1 MNIPERGL
9 GRGLSSLLSSAMEN
23 SSEEPR
29 KLALT
34 QLVPGKNQPRKHF
47 DNNALGEL
55 AASIRNQGVIQPLL
69 VRLLPGMPQRYEIV
83 AGERRWRAARM
94 AGLTEVPVI
103 VKEYTD
109 KEAMTVALV
118 ENLQREDLNPMEE
131 AEALQALREAHGL
144 SQEELAEQK
153 KELERQKEK
162 EVESLGRM
170 VLDIEN
176 MKREFRKFYQLA
188 ESLTDM
194 QDDLNQFRK
203 VASDVRQMKTA
214 MSQLQV
220 SAKLNGNAVARI
232 LQQMQEQE
240 PEPDSTEDSAES

>member
-1 MNIPERGL
+1 MAQQLEQRQG
-9 GRGLSSLLSSAMEN
+9 
-23 SSEEPR
+23 EEP
-29 KLALT
+29 KDAS
-34 QLVPGKNQPRKHF
+34 
-47 DNNALGEL
+47 EL
-55 AASIRNQGVIQPLL
+55 
-69 VRLLPGMPQRYEIV
+69 MPESE
-83 AGERRWRAARM
+83 AG
-94 AGLTEVPVI
+94 
-103 VKEYTD
+103 
-109 KEAMTVALV
+109 
-118 ENLQREDLNPMEE
+118 QEDLGYSALPSDAYEE
-131 AEALQALREAHGL
+131 EEWETQKQKVWPHQIHVFGMRQNQINRRYSAWIRTLEIQNRALEIRVQRLE
-144 SQEELAEQK
+144 EELAEQK

-188 ESLTDM
+188 ESLTGM

-240 PEPDSTEDSAES
+240 PEPDSTEDSVES

>member
-1 MNIPERGL
+1 MAQQLEQRQG
-9 GRGLSSLLSSAMEN
+9 
-23 SSEEPR
+23 EEP
-29 KLALT
+29 KDASELT
-34 QLVPGKNQPRKHF
+34 P
-47 DNNALGEL
+47 E
-55 AASIRNQGVIQPLL
+55 S
-69 VRLLPGMPQRYEIV
+69 E
-83 AGERRWRAARM
+83 AG
-94 AGLTEVPVI
+94 
-103 VKEYTD
+103 
-109 KEAMTVALV
+109 
-118 ENLQREDLNPMEE
+118 QEDLGYSALPSDAYEE
-131 AEALQALREAHGL
+131 EEWETQKQKVWPHQIHVFGMRQNQINRRYSAWIRTLEIQNRALEIRVQRLE
-144 SQEELAEQK
+144 EELAEQK
-153 KELERQKEK
+153 KERERQKEK

-188 ESLTDM
+188 ESLTGM

-240 PEPDSTEDSAES
+240 PEPGSTEDSAES

>member
-1 MNIPERGL
+1 MAQQLEQRQGEEPKDASELTPESEAGQEDL
-9 GRGLSSLLSSAMEN
+9 GYSALLSDAYEEEEWETQKQKVWPHQIHVFGMRQNQINRRYSAWIRTLEIQN
-23 SSEEPR
+23 R
-29 KLALT
+29 AL
-34 QLVPGKNQPRKHF
+34 
-47 DNNALGEL
+47 E
-55 AASIRNQGVIQPLL
+55 IRVQ
-69 VRLLPGMPQRYEIV
+69 RLE
-83 AGERRWRAARM
+83 
-94 AGLTEVPVI
+94 
-103 VKEYTD
+103 
-109 KEAMTVALV
+109 
-118 ENLQREDLNPMEE
+118 
-131 AEALQALREAHGL
+131 
-144 SQEELAEQK
+144 EELAEQK

-188 ESLTDM
+188 ESLTGM
-194 QDDLNQFRK
+194 QNDLNQFRK

>member
-1 MNIPERGL
+1 MAQQLEQRQG
-9 GRGLSSLLSSAMEN
+9 
-23 SSEEPR
+23 EEP
-29 KLALT
+29 KDASELT
-34 QLVPGKNQPRKHF
+34 P
-47 DNNALGEL
+47 E
-55 AASIRNQGVIQPLL
+55 S
-69 VRLLPGMPQRYEIV
+69 E
-83 AGERRWRAARM
+83 AG
-94 AGLTEVPVI
+94 
-103 VKEYTD
+103 
-109 KEAMTVALV
+109 
-118 ENLQREDLNPMEE
+118 QEDLGYSALPSDAYEE
-131 AEALQALREAHGL
+131 EEWETQKQKVWPHQIHVFGMRQNQINRRYSAWIRTLEIQNRALEIRVQRLE
-144 SQEELAEQK
+144 EELAEQK

-188 ESLTDM
+188 ESLTGM

-232 LQQMQEQE
+232 LQQEQE

>member
-1 MNIPERGL
+1 MAQQLEQRQG
-9 GRGLSSLLSSAMEN
+9 
-23 SSEEPR
+23 EEP
-29 KLALT
+29 KDASELT
-34 QLVPGKNQPRKHF
+34 P
-47 DNNALGEL
+47 E
-55 AASIRNQGVIQPLL
+55 S
-69 VRLLPGMPQRYEIV
+69 E
-83 AGERRWRAARM
+83 AG
-94 AGLTEVPVI
+94 
-103 VKEYTD
+103 
-109 KEAMTVALV
+109 
-118 ENLQREDLNPMEE
+118 QEDLGYSALPSDAYEE
-131 AEALQALREAHGL
+131 EEWETQKQKVWPHQIHVFGMRQNQINRRYSAWIRTLEIQNRALEIRVQRLE
-144 SQEELAEQK
+144 EELAEQK

-188 ESLTDM
+188 ESLTGM

-240 PEPDSTEDSAES
+240 PEPDRTEDSAES

>member
-1 MNIPERGL
+1 MAQQLEQRQG
-9 GRGLSSLLSSAMEN
+9 
-23 SSEEPR
+23 EEP
-29 KLALT
+29 KDAS
-34 QLVPGKNQPRKHF
+34 
-47 DNNALGEL
+47 EL
-55 AASIRNQGVIQPLL
+55 
-69 VRLLPGMPQRYEIV
+69 MPESE
-83 AGERRWRAARM
+83 AG
-94 AGLTEVPVI
+94 
-103 VKEYTD
+103 
-109 KEAMTVALV
+109 
-118 ENLQREDLNPMEE
+118 QEDLGYSALPSDAYEE
-131 AEALQALREAHGL
+131 EEWETQKQKVWPHQIHVFGMRQNQINRRYSAWIRTLEIQNRALEIRVQRLE
-144 SQEELAEQK
+144 EELAEQK

-188 ESLTDM
+188 ESLTGM
-194 QDDLNQFRK
+194 QNDLNQFRK

-232 LQQMQEQE
+232 LQQMQKQE

>member
-1 MNIPERGL
+1 MAQQLEQRQG
-9 GRGLSSLLSSAMEN
+9 
-23 SSEEPR
+23 EEP
-29 KLALT
+29 KDASELT
-34 QLVPGKNQPRKHF
+34 P
-47 DNNALGEL
+47 E
-55 AASIRNQGVIQPLL
+55 S
-69 VRLLPGMPQRYEIV
+69 E
-83 AGERRWRAARM
+83 AG
-94 AGLTEVPVI
+94 
-103 VKEYTD
+103 
-109 KEAMTVALV
+109 
-118 ENLQREDLNPMEE
+118 QEDLGYSALPSDAYEE
-131 AEALQALREAHGL
+131 EEWETQKQKVWPHQIHVFGMRQNQINRRYSAWIRTLEIQNRALEIRVQRLE
-144 SQEELAEQK
+144 EELAEQK

-188 ESLTDM
+188 ESLTGM

-240 PEPDSTEDSAES
+240 PDSTGDSAES

>member
-1 MNIPERGL
+1 MAQQLEQRQG
-9 GRGLSSLLSSAMEN
+9 
-23 SSEEPR
+23 EEP
-29 KLALT
+29 KDASELT
-34 QLVPGKNQPRKHF
+34 P
-47 DNNALGEL
+47 E
-55 AASIRNQGVIQPLL
+55 S
-69 VRLLPGMPQRYEIV
+69 E
-83 AGERRWRAARM
+83 AG
-94 AGLTEVPVI
+94 
-103 VKEYTD
+103 
-109 KEAMTVALV
+109 
-118 ENLQREDLNPMEE
+118 QEDLGYSALPSDAYE
-131 AEALQALREAHGL
+131 AEEWETQKQKVWPHQIHVFGMRQNQINRRYSAWIRTLEIQNRALEIRVQRLE
-144 SQEELAEQK
+144 EELAEQK

-188 ESLTDM
+188 ESLTGM
-194 QDDLNQFRK
+194 QNDLNQFRK

>member
-1 MNIPERGL
+1 MAQQLEQRQG
-9 GRGLSSLLSSAMEN
+9 
-23 SSEEPR
+23 EEP
-29 KLALT
+29 KDASELT
-34 QLVPGKNQPRKHF
+34 P
-47 DNNALGEL
+47 E
-55 AASIRNQGVIQPLL
+55 S
-69 VRLLPGMPQRYEIV
+69 E
-83 AGERRWRAARM
+83 AG
-94 AGLTEVPVI
+94 
-103 VKEYTD
+103 
-109 KEAMTVALV
+109 
-118 ENLQREDLNPMEE
+118 QEDLGYSALPSDAYEE
-131 AEALQALREAHGL
+131 EEWETQKQKVWPHQIHVFGMRQNQINRRYSAWIRTLEIQNRALEIRVQRLE
-144 SQEELAEQK
+144 EELAEQK

-188 ESLTDM
+188 ESLTGM
-194 QDDLNQFRK
+194 QNDLNQFRK

-240 PEPDSTEDSAES
+240 PESDSTEDSAES

>member
-1 MNIPERGL
+1 MAQQLEQRQG
-9 GRGLSSLLSSAMEN
+9 
-23 SSEEPR
+23 EEP
-29 KLALT
+29 KDASELT
-34 QLVPGKNQPRKHF
+34 P
-47 DNNALGEL
+47 E
-55 AASIRNQGVIQPLL
+55 S
-69 VRLLPGMPQRYEIV
+69 E
-83 AGERRWRAARM
+83 AG
-94 AGLTEVPVI
+94 
-103 VKEYTD
+103 
-109 KEAMTVALV
+109 
-118 ENLQREDLNPMEE
+118 QEDLGYSALPSDAYEE
-131 AEALQALREAHGL
+131 EEWETQKQKVWPHQIHVFGMRQNQINRRYSAWIRTLEIQNRALEIRVQRLE
-144 SQEELAEQK
+144 EELAEQK

-188 ESLTDM
+188 ESLTGM

>member
-1 MNIPERGL
+1 MAQQLEQRQG
-9 GRGLSSLLSSAMEN
+9 
-23 SSEEPR
+23 EEP
-29 KLALT
+29 KDASELT
-34 QLVPGKNQPRKHF
+34 P
-47 DNNALGEL
+47 E
-55 AASIRNQGVIQPLL
+55 S
-69 VRLLPGMPQRYEIV
+69 E
-83 AGERRWRAARM
+83 AG
-94 AGLTEVPVI
+94 
-103 VKEYTD
+103 
-109 KEAMTVALV
+109 
-118 ENLQREDLNPMEE
+118 QEDLGYSALPSDAYEE
-131 AEALQALREAHGL
+131 EEWETQKQKVWPHQIHVFGMRHNQINRRYSAWIRTLEIQNRALEIRVQRLE
-144 SQEELAEQK
+144 EELAEQK

-188 ESLTDM
+188 ESLTGM

>member
-1 MNIPERGL
+1 MAQQLEQRQG
-9 GRGLSSLLSSAMEN
+9 
-23 SSEEPR
+23 EEP
-29 KLALT
+29 KDASELT
-34 QLVPGKNQPRKHF
+34 P
-47 DNNALGEL
+47 E
-55 AASIRNQGVIQPLL
+55 S
-69 VRLLPGMPQRYEIV
+69 E
-83 AGERRWRAARM
+83 AG
-94 AGLTEVPVI
+94 
-103 VKEYTD
+103 
-109 KEAMTVALV
+109 
-118 ENLQREDLNPMEE
+118 QEDLGYSALPSDAYEE
-131 AEALQALREAHGL
+131 EEWETQKQKVWPHQIHVFGMRQNQINRRYSAWIRTLEIQNRALEIRVQRLE
-144 SQEELAEQK
+144 EELAEQK

-188 ESLTDM
+188 ESLTGM

-220 SAKLNGNAVARI
+220 SAKLNSNAVARI

>member
-1 MNIPERGL
+1 MAQQLEQRQG
-9 GRGLSSLLSSAMEN
+9 
-23 SSEEPR
+23 EEP
-29 KLALT
+29 KDASELT
-34 QLVPGKNQPRKHF
+34 P
-47 DNNALGEL
+47 EL
-55 AASIRNQGVIQPLL
+55 
-69 VRLLPGMPQRYEIV
+69 E
-83 AGERRWRAARM
+83 AG
-94 AGLTEVPVI
+94 
-103 VKEYTD
+103 
-109 KEAMTVALV
+109 
-118 ENLQREDLNPMEE
+118 QEDLGYSALPSDAYEE
-131 AEALQALREAHGL
+131 EEWETQKQKVWPHQIHVFGMRQNQINRRYSAWIRTLEIQNRALEIRVQRLE
-144 SQEELAEQK
+144 EELAEQK

-188 ESLTDM
+188 ESLTGM

>member
-1 MNIPERGL
+1 MAQQLEQRQG
-9 GRGLSSLLSSAMEN
+9 
-23 SSEEPR
+23 EEP
-29 KLALT
+29 KDAS
-34 QLVPGKNQPRKHF
+34 
-47 DNNALGEL
+47 EL
-55 AASIRNQGVIQPLL
+55 
-69 VRLLPGMPQRYEIV
+69 MPESE
-83 AGERRWRAARM
+83 AG
-94 AGLTEVPVI
+94 
-103 VKEYTD
+103 
-109 KEAMTVALV
+109 
-118 ENLQREDLNPMEE
+118 QEDLGYSALPSDAYEE
-131 AEALQALREAHGL
+131 EEWETQKQKVWPHQIHVFGMRQNQINRRYSAWIRTLEIQTRALEIRVQRLE
-144 SQEELAEQK
+144 EELAEQK

-188 ESLTDM
+188 ESLTGM

-232 LQQMQEQE
+232 LQQMQES
-240 PEPDSTEDSAES
+240 EPDSTEDSTES

>member
-1 MNIPERGL
+1 MAQQLEQRQG
-9 GRGLSSLLSSAMEN
+9 
-23 SSEEPR
+23 EEP
-29 KLALT
+29 KDTSELT
-34 QLVPGKNQPRKHF
+34 P
-47 DNNALGEL
+47 E
-55 AASIRNQGVIQPLL
+55 S
-69 VRLLPGMPQRYEIV
+69 E
-83 AGERRWRAARM
+83 AG
-94 AGLTEVPVI
+94 
-103 VKEYTD
+103 
-109 KEAMTVALV
+109 
-118 ENLQREDLNPMEE
+118 QEDLGYSALPSDAYEE
-131 AEALQALREAHGL
+131 EEWETQKQKVWPHQIHVFGMRQNQINRRYSAWIRTLEIQNRALEIRVQRLE
-144 SQEELAEQK
+144 EELAEQK

-188 ESLTDM
+188 ESLTGM

>member
-1 MNIPERGL
+1 MAQQLEQRQG
-9 GRGLSSLLSSAMEN
+9 
-23 SSEEPR
+23 EEP
-29 KLALT
+29 KDAS
-34 QLVPGKNQPRKHF
+34 
-47 DNNALGEL
+47 EL
-55 AASIRNQGVIQPLL
+55 
-69 VRLLPGMPQRYEIV
+69 MPESE
-83 AGERRWRAARM
+83 AG
-94 AGLTEVPVI
+94 
-103 VKEYTD
+103 
-109 KEAMTVALV
+109 
-118 ENLQREDLNPMEE
+118 QEDLGYSALPSDAYEE
-131 AEALQALREAHGL
+131 EEWETQKQKVWSHQIHVFGMRQNQINRRYSAWIRTLEIQNRALEIRVQRLE
-144 SQEELAEQK
+144 EELAEQK

-188 ESLTDM
+188 ESLTGM

>member
-1 MNIPERGL
+1 MAQQLEQRQG
-9 GRGLSSLLSSAMEN
+9 
-23 SSEEPR
+23 EEP
-29 KLALT
+29 KDASELT
-34 QLVPGKNQPRKHF
+34 P
-47 DNNALGEL
+47 E
-55 AASIRNQGVIQPLL
+55 S
-69 VRLLPGMPQRYEIV
+69 E
-83 AGERRWRAARM
+83 AG
-94 AGLTEVPVI
+94 
-103 VKEYTD
+103 
-109 KEAMTVALV
+109 
-118 ENLQREDLNPMEE
+118 QEDLGYSALPSDAYEE
-131 AEALQALREAHGL
+131 EEWETQKQKVWPHQIHVFGMRQNQINRRYSAWIRTLEIQNRALEIRVQRLE
-144 SQEELAEQK
+144 EELAEQK

-188 ESLTDM
+188 ESLTGM
-194 QDDLNQFRK
+194 LNDLNQFRK

-240 PEPDSTEDSAES
+240 PEPDSMEDSAES

>member
-1 MNIPERGL
+1 MAQQLEQRQG
-9 GRGLSSLLSSAMEN
+9 
-23 SSEEPR
+23 EEP
-29 KLALT
+29 KDAS
-34 QLVPGKNQPRKHF
+34 
-47 DNNALGEL
+47 EL
-55 AASIRNQGVIQPLL
+55 
-69 VRLLPGMPQRYEIV
+69 MPESE
-83 AGERRWRAARM
+83 AG
-94 AGLTEVPVI
+94 
-103 VKEYTD
+103 
-109 KEAMTVALV
+109 
-118 ENLQREDLNPMEE
+118 QEDLGYSALPSDAYEE
-131 AEALQALREAHGL
+131 EEWETQKQKVWPHQIHVFGMRQNQINRRYSAWIRTLEIQNRALEIRVQRLE
-144 SQEELAEQK
+144 EELAEQK

-188 ESLTDM
+188 ESLTSM

>member
-1 MNIPERGL
+1 MAQQLEQRQG
-9 GRGLSSLLSSAMEN
+9 
-23 SSEEPR
+23 EEP
-29 KLALT
+29 KDASELT
-34 QLVPGKNQPRKHF
+34 P
-47 DNNALGEL
+47 E
-55 AASIRNQGVIQPLL
+55 S
-69 VRLLPGMPQRYEIV
+69 E
-83 AGERRWRAARM
+83 AG
-94 AGLTEVPVI
+94 
-103 VKEYTD
+103 
-109 KEAMTVALV
+109 
-118 ENLQREDLNPMEE
+118 QEDLGYSALPSDAYEE
-131 AEALQALREAHGL
+131 EEWETQKQKVWPHQIHVLGMRQNQINRRYSAWIRTLEIQNRALEIRVQRLE
-144 SQEELAEQK
+144 EELAEQK

-188 ESLTDM
+188 ESLTGM

-240 PEPDSTEDSAES
+240 PEPDSTGDSAES

>member
-1 MNIPERGL
+1 MAQQLEQRQG
-9 GRGLSSLLSSAMEN
+9 
-23 SSEEPR
+23 EEP
-29 KLALT
+29 KDASELT
-34 QLVPGKNQPRKHF
+34 P
-47 DNNALGEL
+47 E
-55 AASIRNQGVIQPLL
+55 S
-69 VRLLPGMPQRYEIV
+69 E
-83 AGERRWRAARM
+83 AG
-94 AGLTEVPVI
+94 
-103 VKEYTD
+103 
-109 KEAMTVALV
+109 
-118 ENLQREDLNPMEE
+118 QEDLGYSALPSDAYEE
-131 AEALQALREAHGL
+131 EEWETQKQKVWPHQIHVFGMRQNQINRRYSAWIRTLEIQNRALEIRVQRLE
-144 SQEELAEQK
+144 EELAEQK

-188 ESLTDM
+188 DSLTGM

>member
-1 MNIPERGL
+1 MAQQLEQRQG
-9 GRGLSSLLSSAMEN
+9 
-23 SSEEPR
+23 EEP
-29 KLALT
+29 KDASELT
-34 QLVPGKNQPRKHF
+34 P
-47 DNNALGEL
+47 E
-55 AASIRNQGVIQPLL
+55 S
-69 VRLLPGMPQRYEIV
+69 E
-83 AGERRWRAARM
+83 AG
-94 AGLTEVPVI
+94 
-103 VKEYTD
+103 
-109 KEAMTVALV
+109 
-118 ENLQREDLNPMEE
+118 QEDLGYSALPSDAYEE
-131 AEALQALREAHGL
+131 EEWETQKQKVWPHQFHVFGMRQNQINRRYSAWIRTLEIQNRALEIRVQRLE
-144 SQEELAEQK
+144 EELAEQK

-188 ESLTDM
+188 ESLTGM
-194 QDDLNQFRK
+194 QNDLNQFRK

>member
-1 MNIPERGL
+1 MAQQLEQRQG
-9 GRGLSSLLSSAMEN
+9 
-23 SSEEPR
+23 EEP
-29 KLALT
+29 KDAS
-34 QLVPGKNQPRKHF
+34 
-47 DNNALGEL
+47 EL
-55 AASIRNQGVIQPLL
+55 
-69 VRLLPGMPQRYEIV
+69 MPESE
-83 AGERRWRAARM
+83 AG
-94 AGLTEVPVI
+94 
-103 VKEYTD
+103 
-109 KEAMTVALV
+109 
-118 ENLQREDLNPMEE
+118 QEDLGYSALPSDAYEE
-131 AEALQALREAHGL
+131 EEWETQKQKVWPHQIHVFGMRQNQINRRYSAWIRTLEIQNRALEIRVQRLEV
-144 SQEELAEQK
+144 ELAEQK

-188 ESLTDM
+188 ESLTGM

-240 PEPDSTEDSAES
+240 PESDSTEDSAES

>member
-1 MNIPERGL
+1 MAQQLEQRQGKEPKDASELMPE
-9 GRGLSSLLSSAMEN
+9 
-23 SSEEPR
+23 SE
-29 KLALT
+29 
-34 QLVPGKNQPRKHF
+34 
-47 DNNALGEL
+47 
-55 AASIRNQGVIQPLL
+55 
-69 VRLLPGMPQRYEIV
+69 
-83 AGERRWRAARM
+83 AG
-94 AGLTEVPVI
+94 
-103 VKEYTD
+103 
-109 KEAMTVALV
+109 
-118 ENLQREDLNPMEE
+118 QEDLGYSALPSDAYEE
-131 AEALQALREAHGL
+131 EEWETQKQKVWPHQIHVFGMRQNQINRRYSAWIRTLEIQNRALEIRVQRLE
-144 SQEELAEQK
+144 EELAEQK

-188 ESLTDM
+188 ESLTGM

>member
-1 MNIPERGL
+1 MAQQLEQRQG
-9 GRGLSSLLSSAMEN
+9 
-23 SSEEPR
+23 EEP
-29 KLALT
+29 KDAS
-34 QLVPGKNQPRKHF
+34 
-47 DNNALGEL
+47 EL
-55 AASIRNQGVIQPLL
+55 
-69 VRLLPGMPQRYEIV
+69 MPESE
-83 AGERRWRAARM
+83 AG
-94 AGLTEVPVI
+94 
-103 VKEYTD
+103 
-109 KEAMTVALV
+109 
-118 ENLQREDLNPMEE
+118 QEDLGYSALPSDAYEE
-131 AEALQALREAHGL
+131 EEWETQKQKVWPHQIHVFGMRQNQINRRYSGWIRTLEIQNRALEIRVQRLE
-144 SQEELAEQK
+144 EELAEQK

-188 ESLTDM
+188 ESLTGM
-194 QDDLNQFRK
+194 QNDLNQFRK

-232 LQQMQEQE
+232 MQQMQEQE

>member
-1 MNIPERGL
+1 MAQQLEQRQG
-9 GRGLSSLLSSAMEN
+9 
-23 SSEEPR
+23 EEP
-29 KLALT
+29 KDASELT
-34 QLVPGKNQPRKHF
+34 P
-47 DNNALGEL
+47 E
-55 AASIRNQGVIQPLL
+55 S
-69 VRLLPGMPQRYEIV
+69 E
-83 AGERRWRAARM
+83 AG
-94 AGLTEVPVI
+94 
-103 VKEYTD
+103 
-109 KEAMTVALV
+109 
-118 ENLQREDLNPMEE
+118 QEDLGYSALPSDAYEE
-131 AEALQALREAHGL
+131 EEWETQKQKVWPHQIHVFGMRQNQINRRYSAWIRTLEIQNRALEIRVQRLE
-144 SQEELAEQK
+144 EELAEQK

-162 EVESLGRM
+162 DVESLGRM

-188 ESLTDM
+188 ESLTGM

-240 PEPDSTEDSAES
+240 PEPDSTGDSAES

>member
-1 MNIPERGL
+1 MAQQLEQRQG
-9 GRGLSSLLSSAMEN
+9 
-23 SSEEPR
+23 EEP
-29 KLALT
+29 KDASELT
-34 QLVPGKNQPRKHF
+34 P
-47 DNNALGEL
+47 E
-55 AASIRNQGVIQPLL
+55 S
-69 VRLLPGMPQRYEIV
+69 E
-83 AGERRWRAARM
+83 AG
-94 AGLTEVPVI
+94 
-103 VKEYTD
+103 
-109 KEAMTVALV
+109 
-118 ENLQREDLNPMEE
+118 QEDLGYSALPSDAYEE
-131 AEALQALREAHGL
+131 EEWETQKQKVWPHQIHVFGMRQNQINRRYSAWIRTLEIQNRALEIRVQRLE
-144 SQEELAEQK
+144 EELAEQK

-188 ESLTDM
+188 ESLTGM

-220 SAKLNGNAVARI
+220 SAKLNGNAVVRI

>member
-1 MNIPERGL
+1 MAQQLEQRQG
-9 GRGLSSLLSSAMEN
+9 
-23 SSEEPR
+23 EEP
-29 KLALT
+29 KDAS
-34 QLVPGKNQPRKHF
+34 
-47 DNNALGEL
+47 EL
-55 AASIRNQGVIQPLL
+55 
-69 VRLLPGMPQRYEIV
+69 MPESE
-83 AGERRWRAARM
+83 AG
-94 AGLTEVPVI
+94 
-103 VKEYTD
+103 
-109 KEAMTVALV
+109 
-118 ENLQREDLNPMEE
+118 QEDLGYSALPSDAYEE
-131 AEALQALREAHGL
+131 EEWETQKQKVWPHQIHVFGMRQNQINRRYSAWIRTLEIQNRALEIRVQRLE
-144 SQEELAEQK
+144 EELAEQK

-188 ESLTDM
+188 ESLTGM
-194 QDDLNQFRK
+194 QNDLNQFRK

-232 LQQMQEQE
+232 LQQMQE

>member
-1 MNIPERGL
+1 MAQQLEQRQG
-9 GRGLSSLLSSAMEN
+9 
-23 SSEEPR
+23 EEP
-29 KLALT
+29 KDASELT
-34 QLVPGKNQPRKHF
+34 P
-47 DNNALGEL
+47 E
-55 AASIRNQGVIQPLL
+55 S
-69 VRLLPGMPQRYEIV
+69 E
-83 AGERRWRAARM
+83 AG
-94 AGLTEVPVI
+94 
-103 VKEYTD
+103 
-109 KEAMTVALV
+109 
-118 ENLQREDLNPMEE
+118 QEDLGYSALPSDAYEE
-131 AEALQALREAHGL
+131 EEWETQKQKVWPHQIHVFGMRQNQINRRYSAWIRTLENQNRALEIRVQRLE
-144 SQEELAEQK
+144 EELAEQK

-188 ESLTDM
+188 ESLTGM

>member
-1 MNIPERGL
+1 MAQQLEQRQG
-9 GRGLSSLLSSAMEN
+9 
-23 SSEEPR
+23 EEP
-29 KLALT
+29 KDAS
-34 QLVPGKNQPRKHF
+34 
-47 DNNALGEL
+47 EL
-55 AASIRNQGVIQPLL
+55 
-69 VRLLPGMPQRYEIV
+69 MPESE
-83 AGERRWRAARM
+83 AG
-94 AGLTEVPVI
+94 
-103 VKEYTD
+103 
-109 KEAMTVALV
+109 
-118 ENLQREDLNPMEE
+118 QEDLGYSALPSDAYEE
-131 AEALQALREAHGL
+131 EEWETQKQKVWPHQIHVFGMRQNQINRRYSAWIRTLEIQNRALEIRVQRLE
-144 SQEELAEQK
+144 EELAEQK

-188 ESLTDM
+188 ESLTGM

-232 LQQMQEQE
+232 LQQMQET
-240 PEPDSTEDSAES
+240 EPDSTEDSTES

>member
-1 MNIPERGL
+1 MAQQLEQRQG
-9 GRGLSSLLSSAMEN
+9 
-23 SSEEPR
+23 EEP
-29 KLALT
+29 KDAS
-34 QLVPGKNQPRKHF
+34 
-47 DNNALGEL
+47 EL
-55 AASIRNQGVIQPLL
+55 
-69 VRLLPGMPQRYEIV
+69 MPESE
-83 AGERRWRAARM
+83 AG
-94 AGLTEVPVI
+94 
-103 VKEYTD
+103 
-109 KEAMTVALV
+109 
-118 ENLQREDLNPMEE
+118 QEDLGYSALPSDAYEE
-131 AEALQALREAHGL
+131 EEWETQKQKVWPHQIHVFGMRQNQINRRYSAWIRTLEIQNRALEIRVQRLE
-144 SQEELAEQK
+144 EELAEQK

-188 ESLTDM
+188 ESLTGM
-194 QDDLNQFRK
+194 QNDLNQFRK

>member
-1 MNIPERGL
+1 MAQQLEQRQG
-9 GRGLSSLLSSAMEN
+9 
-23 SSEEPR
+23 EEP
-29 KLALT
+29 KDASELT
-34 QLVPGKNQPRKHF
+34 P
-47 DNNALGEL
+47 E
-55 AASIRNQGVIQPLL
+55 S
-69 VRLLPGMPQRYEIV
+69 E
-83 AGERRWRAARM
+83 AG
-94 AGLTEVPVI
+94 
-103 VKEYTD
+103 
-109 KEAMTVALV
+109 
-118 ENLQREDLNPMEE
+118 QEDLGYSALPSDAYEE
-131 AEALQALREAHGL
+131 EEWETQKQKVWPHQIHVFGMRQNQINRRYSAWIRTLEIQNRALEIRVQRLE
-144 SQEELAEQK
+144 EELAEQK

-188 ESLTDM
+188 ESLTGM

-232 LQQMQEQE
+232 LQQMQKQE

>member
-1 MNIPERGL
+1 MAQQWEQRQG
-9 GRGLSSLLSSAMEN
+9 
-23 SSEEPR
+23 EEP
-29 KLALT
+29 KDASELT
-34 QLVPGKNQPRKHF
+34 P
-47 DNNALGEL
+47 E
-55 AASIRNQGVIQPLL
+55 S
-69 VRLLPGMPQRYEIV
+69 E
-83 AGERRWRAARM
+83 AG
-94 AGLTEVPVI
+94 
-103 VKEYTD
+103 
-109 KEAMTVALV
+109 
-118 ENLQREDLNPMEE
+118 QEDLGYSALPSDAYEE
-131 AEALQALREAHGL
+131 EEWETQKQKVWPHQIHVFGMRQNQINRRYSAWIRTLEIQNRALEIRVQRLE
-144 SQEELAEQK
+144 EELAEQK

-188 ESLTDM
+188 ESLTGM
-194 QDDLNQFRK
+194 QNDLNQFRK

-232 LQQMQEQE
+232 MQQMQEQE

>member
-1 MNIPERGL
+1 MAQQLEQRQG
-9 GRGLSSLLSSAMEN
+9 
-23 SSEEPR
+23 EEP
-29 KLALT
+29 KDAS
-34 QLVPGKNQPRKHF
+34 
-47 DNNALGEL
+47 EL
-55 AASIRNQGVIQPLL
+55 
-69 VRLLPGMPQRYEIV
+69 MPESE
-83 AGERRWRAARM
+83 AG
-94 AGLTEVPVI
+94 
-103 VKEYTD
+103 
-109 KEAMTVALV
+109 
-118 ENLQREDLNPMEE
+118 QEDLGYSALPSDAYEE
-131 AEALQALREAHGL
+131 EEWETQRQKVWPHQIHVFGMRQNQINRRYSAWIRTLEIQNRALEIRVQRLE
-144 SQEELAEQK
+144 EELAEQK

-188 ESLTDM
+188 ESLTGM
-194 QDDLNQFRK
+194 QNDLNQFRK

>member
-1 MNIPERGL
+1 MAQQLEQRQG
-9 GRGLSSLLSSAMEN
+9 
-23 SSEEPR
+23 EEP
-29 KLALT
+29 KDAS
-34 QLVPGKNQPRKHF
+34 
-47 DNNALGEL
+47 EL
-55 AASIRNQGVIQPLL
+55 MS
-69 VRLLPGMPQRYEIV
+69 ESE
-83 AGERRWRAARM
+83 AG
-94 AGLTEVPVI
+94 
-103 VKEYTD
+103 
-109 KEAMTVALV
+109 
-118 ENLQREDLNPMEE
+118 QEDLGYSALPSDAYEE
-131 AEALQALREAHGL
+131 EEWETQKQKVWPHQIHVFGMRQNQINRRYSAWIRTLEIQNRALEIRVQRLE
-144 SQEELAEQK
+144 EELAEQK

-188 ESLTDM
+188 ESLTGM
-194 QDDLNQFRK
+194 QNDLNQFRK

-240 PEPDSTEDSAES
+240 PERDRSFDFADS

>member
-1 MNIPERGL
+1 MAQQLEQRQG
-9 GRGLSSLLSSAMEN
+9 
-23 SSEEPR
+23 EEP
-29 KLALT
+29 KDASELT
-34 QLVPGKNQPRKHF
+34 P
-47 DNNALGEL
+47 
-55 AASIRNQGVIQPLL
+55 
-69 VRLLPGMPQRYEIV
+69 
-83 AGERRWRAARM
+83 
-94 AGLTEVPVI
+94 
-103 VKEYTD
+103 
-109 KEAMTVALV
+109 
-118 ENLQREDLNPMEE
+118 E
-131 AEALQALREAHGL
+131 AEAGQEDLGYSALPSDAYEEEEWETQKQKVWPHQIHVFGMRQNQINRRYSAWIRTLEIQNRAL
-144 SQEELAEQK
+144 EIRVQRLEEELAEQK

-188 ESLTDM
+188 ESLTGM
-194 QDDLNQFRK
+194 QNDLNQFRK

-240 PEPDSTEDSAES
+240 PEPDSMEDSAES